1 MAAIPPYIQKT
12 EPSPK
17 LTVDTLAKLESIF
30 VEKSWVIDKVRKTS
44 LFDRF
49 CSTLLNLSQDEQ
61 AFLLDLT
68 KRFIKIEA
76 GEYTEYL
83 ETLAHQV
90 RKDYPNSNL
99 IFAPCLPKCDIGKV
113 KSAGVA
119 LYDMES
125 TSYLY
130 QLGKHCIEKNDI
142 AHIAP
147 YIKDDAIILLVDD
160 FVGTGETALGAVDYV
175 HEVVGKDFPNDRIK
189 VISIVTQQAG
199 KNALN
204 EIGIDVYTSR
214 VENKGISDFYIGKA
228 LKNAIALMNSIESKI
243 KKLKDEYK
251 FGYMKSEAL
260 VCMRK
265 CPNNTFPIY
274 WLGKDTAPYERK

>member
-1 MAAIPPYIQKT
+1 MAAIPPYKQKA

-17 LTVDTLAKLESIF
+17 LTVDTLAKLESLF
-30 VEKSWVIDKVRKTS
+30 VDKSWIIDKVRKTS

-49 CSTLLNLSQDEQ
+49 CSTLLKLSLDEQ
-61 AFLLDLT
+61 VFLLDLS
-68 KRFIKIEA
+68 KRFIRIEA
-76 GEYTEYL
+76 GEYANHL

-99 IFAPCLPKCDIGKV
+99 IFAPCLPKCEIGNV

-125 TSYLY
+125 TPYRY
-130 QLGKHCIEKNDI
+130 QLGKHFIEKNNI
-142 AHIAP
+142 ANIAP
-147 YIKDDAIILLVDD
+147 HIKDDAIILLVDD

-189 VISIVTQQAG
+189 VLSIVTQRTG

-204 EIGIDVYTSR
+204 AIGIDVYTYR
-214 VENKGISDFYIGKA
+214 VETKGISDFYTGKD
-228 LKNAIALMNSIESKI
+228 LENAIALMNSIESKI
-243 KKLKDEYK
+243 KKLDDKFK
-251 FGYMKSEAL
+251 FGYKQSEAL
-260 VCMRK
+260 VCMKK

-274 WLGKDTAPYERK
+274 WLGKDTAPYERI